1 MIWAFVPKHN
11 HAGTRSSS
19 IEIATFV
26 AVSISNEGC
35 IPILKILDVMGITIG
50 PVAMRLSR
58 KKRNSLDDTKN
69 FISQESKT
77 LEYHLQCSS
86 IGSQFRLTWS
96 SIFGVYILTKDNGND
111 GGDIVFG
118 NYLPG
123 QRCVDCLEDV

>member
-1 MIWAFVPKHN
+1 MLRMHESLSFFYTWGNPDRH
-11 HAGTRSSS
+11 
-19 IEIATFV
+19 
-26 AVSISNEGC
+26 
-35 IPILKILDVMGITIG
+35 PLPPVMGITIG

-77 LEYHLQCSS
+77 LGYHLQCSS

-118 NYLPG
+118 NSLSG
-123 QRCVDCLEDV
+123 

>member
-11 HAGTRSSS
+11 HAGTRNSS

-58 KKRNSLDDTKN
+58 KKRNSLDPWVPLAMFK
-69 FISQESKT
+69 
-77 LEYHLQCSS
+77 Y
-86 IGSQFRLTWS
+86 RLTVQTDLVVNIRS
-96 SIFGVYILTKDNGND
+96 LYTNQ
-111 GGDIVFG
+111 
-118 NYLPG
+118 G
-123 QRCVDCLEDV
+123 QRK